1 MSGDA
6 VIIPLLPSGLFIPS
20 YDPSTPGYLFKFP
33 FNPSASPL
41 RNPAR
46 QEAPH
51 PHQIVEV
58 DVPGS
63 GREIFVPDLGS
74 DVVARLKISGEGKD
88 LRWAQIESIEIKGD
102 EGGGPRHILVSK
114 DGESPSHL
122 VESAFTF
129 SFSLVEVAIS
139 LAIARPDL
147 PSLLSLSLTSLLSQ
161 APLHNQRAPPNCHP
175 HPHLP
180 SQTHLQDL
188 HRPSSSLLPPQQRNC
203 RLLS

>member
-1 MSGDA
+1 MMRSLVSQPTHSPPSLLPLSFPLQAHAHILNDLSALVVANYMSGDA

-46 QEAPH
+46 QDAPH

-88 LRWAQIESIEIKGD
+88 LKWAQVESIEIKGD

-114 DGESPSHL
+114 DGESTSHCL
-122 VESAFTF
+122 
-129 SFSLVEVAIS
+129 
-139 LAIARPDL
+139 
-147 PSLLSLSLTSLLSQ
+147 
-161 APLHNQRAPPNCHP
+161 
-175 HPHLP
+175 
-180 SQTHLQDL
+180 
-188 HRPSSSLLPPQQRNC
+188 
-203 RLLS
+203 